1 MKTKLIIFISL
12 LFILTGCYNYSEL
25 NELAIANGISIDY
38 KDNKYI
44 VSILMANSHKATNN
58 TSENQAS
65 TSLFQGEGSTID
77 EAITS
82 LELTLPKKLYLGHV
96 NIIVLDY
103 NYAEK
108 GLYDFFDYATKNS
121 ELIKKLCVV
130 ISKDTEAYKVLATL
144 SPLEMFSSK
153 NIIANIDTTNKSVG
167 TIYNVKL
174 SEVLYKYL
182 EKGMEF
188 IIPTVTIKGSSDDAT
203 KEDNIKDPISKA
215 HLNVLTFS
223 IFKNDKLVDIV
234 SINESKGINILTN
247 KTTNLKIMKDNYSAT
262 LNSLKCKLDYKDN
275 KINIKVK
282 FSYVINSIKDIDI
295 TNKNEKDKLTKEIE
309 REVHSYI
316 KEAIDITV
324 NKNTDSIGFGNL
336 IYKHKPKY
344 YESIKDDYLNNLDFN
359 IEVKGSLESIGVAKN
374 IKEK

>member
-44 VSILMANSHKATNN
+44 VSILMANSHKDTNN
-58 TSENQAS
+58 TSDNQAS

-96 NIIVLDY
+96 NIIVIDY
-103 NYAEK
+103 NYAKK
-108 GLYDFFDYATKNS
+108 GLYDFFDYATKNA

-182 EKGMEF
+182 EEGMEF

-223 IFKNDKLVDIV
+223 LFKNDKLVDIV

-262 LNSLKCKLDYKDN
+262 LNSIKCKLDYKEN

-309 REVHSYI
+309 SEVHSYI

-344 YESIKDDYLNNLDFN
+344 YESVKNDYLNNLDFN
-359 IEVKGSLESIGVAKN
+359 IEVKGNLESIGVAKN

>member
-44 VSILMANSHKATNN
+44 VSILMANSHKDTNN

-223 IFKNDKLVDIV
+223 IFKNRFI
-234 SINESKGINILTN
+234 SK
-247 KTTNLKIMKDNYSAT
+247 S
-262 LNSLKCKLDYKDN
+262 
-275 KINIKVK
+275 
-282 FSYVINSIKDIDI
+282 
-295 TNKNEKDKLTKEIE
+295 
-309 REVHSYI
+309 
-316 KEAIDITV
+316 
-324 NKNTDSIGFGNL
+324 
-336 IYKHKPKY
+336 
-344 YESIKDDYLNNLDFN
+344 
-359 IEVKGSLESIGVAKN
+359 
-374 IKEK
+374 